1 MSEDISLKQTVTPNY
16 SVGQDYVKTN
26 SMEQYL
32 PVLAVSHLSEYRQYR
47 QTVEPRCFDESLLS
61 YTECVSNTVA
71 GEQFMCLT
79 THIIFREISPWVR
92 EQKLGLSEVSLGW
105 WEEGR
110 CVSWHHG
117 ASAQSHSVYTD
128 DGDAACT
135 PKRQRHL
142 ETSPIH
148 TQRTVTRQTTH
159 VTSIC
164 RSELPPTWLRGKQ
177 PTTMIFFYYKDIM
190 FSLSVSHLEMVNM
203 LLCIQVYASSSLFY
217 GHDRQAN
224 IYTAMQ
230 LSFLN
235 LTQRWRIRPILEK
248 CLVNQYNIKFLH
260 HCTYIY
266 GGLGILQDPII
277 QNKES
282 LQ

>member
-1 MSEDISLKQTVTPNY
+1 
-16 SVGQDYVKTN
+16 
-26 SMEQYL
+26 
-32 PVLAVSHLSEYRQYR
+32 
-47 QTVEPRCFDESLLS
+47 
-61 YTECVSNTVA
+61 
-71 GEQFMCLT
+71 MCLT

-117 ASAQSHSVYTD
+117 ANVQSHSVYTD

-164 RSELPPTWLRGKQ
+164 RSELPLTWLLGKQ
-177 PTTMIFFYYKDIM
+177 PLTMLFFYYKDIM
-190 FSLSVSHLEMVNM
+190 FSLSVSHLEMVNV

-235 LTQRWRIRPILEK
+235 LAQRWRIRPILE
-248 CLVNQYNIKFLH
+248 NMF
-260 HCTYIY
+260 
-266 GGLGILQDPII
+266 GEPIQHRALTFSI
-277 QNKES
+277 IVLTSMGDLEYFRIPLSRTKNLCNKKRK
-282 LQ
+282 QA